1 MSSEVDELLEET
13 YEALKAFS
21 RKVEIIDYS
30 IRGKK
35 AIDIASSLKRGNVF
49 IKITADSYY
58 LDKDD
63 ISELIKSS
71 AAYSSAP
78 LVVSS
83 RIHGRELEDDVV
95 YERGGIYLV
104 KAYTLRSI
112 LSGKEVFILNTCGSY
127 IIKINAKKIKALR
140 EELGLSLGELA
151 DRVGVSR
158 KAVYEYERGNMHVSI
173 DTALKLI
180 EVLGEGVIEPIDIFR
195 EHLIMS
201 EGAEAPPDVKLEEK
215 IMNDLRKMEF
225 RVIHLKRM
233 PVDIVGRRDDGTVSF
248 VIKHTSSSRNFNQ
261 KVEEARKIA
270 NIAKTELIVVKDEE
284 IADLAP
290 LK

>member
-1 MSSEVDELLEET
+1 MSSKIDELLEET

-21 RKVEIIDYS
+21 RRVEVIDYS

-35 AIDIASSLKRGNVF
+35 AIDIASSLKRGNIF
-49 IKITADSYY
+49 IKITTDAYY

-83 RIHGRELEDDVV
+83 RIHGRELEDDIV

-104 KAYTLRSI
+104 KAYTLKSI

-127 IIKINAKKIKALR
+127 IIKINAKKMKALR

-151 DRVGVSR
+151 DRIGVSR

-180 EVLGEGVIEPIDIFR
+180 EVLGEEIVEPIDIFKER
-195 EHLIMS
+195 SVMS
-201 EGAEAPPDVKLEEK
+201 ESAEAPPDVKLEEK

-270 NIAKTELIVVKDEE
+270 NIARTELIVVKDEE
-284 IADLAP
+284 IVDFAN
-290 LK
+290 

>member
-1 MSSEVDELLEET
+1 MSSKVDELLEET

-21 RKVEIIDYS
+21 RRVEVIDYS

-49 IKITADSYY
+49 IKITTDAYY

-71 AAYSSAP
+71 TAYSSAP

-83 RIHGRELEDDVV
+83 RIRGRELEDDIV
-95 YERGGIYLV
+95 YERGGIYLM

-112 LSGKEVFILNTCGSY
+112 LSGKEVFVLNTCGSY
-127 IIKINAKKIKALR
+127 IIKINAKKMKALR

-151 DRVGVSR
+151 NKIGVSR
-158 KAVYEYERGNMHVSI
+158 KAIYEYERGNMHVSI

-180 EVLGEGVIEPIDIFR
+180 EVLGEEIVEPIDIFK
-195 EHLIMS
+195 EHSAIS
-201 EGAEAPPDVKLEEK
+201 ESTEAPPDVKLEEK
-215 IMNDLRKMEF
+215 IMNDLRRMKF
-225 RVIHLKRM
+225 KVIHLKRM
-233 PVDIVGRRDDGTVSF
+233 PIDIVGRRDYATVSF
-248 VIKHTSSSRNFNQ
+248 VIKHTSSSKNFNQ

-270 NIAKTELIVVKDEE
+270 NIARTELIVVKDEE
-284 IADLAP
+284 IVDFTP
-290 LK
+290 